1 MILIL
6 FGPAATGKSTIGAL
20 LAARLRC
27 PFLDADDV
35 HPTANI
41 AKMSRGE
48 PLTDAD
54 RFPWL
59 DRIRGHIVE
68 ADSRR
73 ECLVVACSA
82 LKRVYRQKLDP
93 EGKSVRWVYLKGS
106 RALLEQRLLARPSHF
121 MKASMLDSQ
130 LAALEEP
137 QPGEA
142 LFVDIASSPSEI
154 VAEIL
159 RWLG

>member
-6 FGPAATGKSTIGAL
+6 FGPAATGKSTIGTL
-20 LAARLRC
+20 LAARLCC

-35 HPTANI
+35 HPAANI
-41 AKMSRGE
+41 EKMSRGE

-54 RFPWL
+54 RWPWL
-59 DRIRGHIVE
+59 DRIRASIVE

-106 RALLEQRLLARPSHF
+106 RA
-121 MKASMLDSQ
+121 MLDAISVDARLDEVPR
-130 LAALEEP
+130 LAQA
-137 QPGEA
+137 
-142 LFVDIASSPSEI
+142 I
-154 VAEIL
+154 VAGQVRGRVVIDVNA
-159 RWLG
+159 